1 MTKASNIETK
11 VTVSL
16 IFLGRIF
23 AWFLSQKIQKG
34 KGKNPKIQ
42 ENYKSY
48 CLSKKVLSNL
58 KWQTFKWLVHFFQKW
73 NKRGK
78 KNQHFKT
85 QFQCGTWFFLMQL
98 VWEYERFSSSFS
110 TSYRKSKYILIFWK
124 TIPCLW
130 DDDKTFPLNHVV

>member
-48 CLSKKVLSNL
+48 GLSKKVLSNL
-58 KWQTFKWLVHFFQKW
+58 KWQTFKWLVHFCQKW

-78 KNQHFKT
+78 RNQHFKT
-85 QFQCGTWFFLMQL
+85 QFQCGTWFFFNAVSMRK
-98 VWEYERFSSSFS
+98 WE
-110 TSYRKSKYILIFWK
+110 I
-124 TIPCLW
+124 
-130 DDDKTFPLNHVV
+130 